1 MKSKR
6 LAAVLMSGA
15 LAAGTLAG
23 CGGGG
28 NSSGGEGG
36 DSGSG
41 KIELE
46 FFTQKREAADTF
58 EKIITSSTRARMK
71 SK

>member
-1 MKSKR
+1 MKAKR

-46 FFTQKREAADTF
+46 FFTQKGKRPILL
-58 EKIITSSTRARMK
+58 KKSSRSSTRARMK